1 MIHPGSTLQCVVFD
15 LDGTLVDTADDFV
28 PAVQKLRDEYG
39 HGPMDADA
47 IRASVSNGSRAL
59 VTLSL
64 GIQRDEAGFEEAR
77 LRLLDLY
84 DEVLGRFAKPYPG
97 VRALLGELENEGI
110 RWGVATNKPRA
121 YAAPLLKMLDLETD
135 SLVCPDDVTEAKP
148 HPESLFKACADLQ
161 SQPAQSIY
169 VGDHIRDIEAGQRA
183 GMYTIAAAYGYIE
196 AGDSAE
202 RWGAD
207 VIVPGSER
215 LAEAIL
221 NTDGTSS

>member
-28 PAVQKLRDEYG
+28 PAVQKLREEYG
-39 HGPMDADA
+39 HGHMNADA

-161 SQPAQSIY
+161 SEPAQSIY

-207 VIVPGSER
+207 VIVGSSER
-215 LAEAIL
+215 LADAIL
-221 NTDGTSS
+221 NTEGTSS

>member
-28 PAVQKLRDEYG
+28 PAVQKLREEYG

-97 VRALLGELENEGI
+97 VRALLGELENQGI

-121 YAAPLLKMLDLETD
+121 YAAPLLKMLELQTD

-161 SQPAQSIY
+161 SEPAQSIY

-207 VIVPGSER
+207 VIVAGSER
-215 LAEAIL
+215 LADAIL
-221 NTDGTSS
+221 NTEGTPS

>member
-28 PAVQKLRDEYG
+28 PAVLKLREEYG

-97 VRALLGELENEGI
+97 VRALLVELENQGI

-135 SLVCPDDVTEAKP
+135 SLVCPDDVAEAKP

-161 SQPAQSIY
+161 SEPAQSIY

-207 VIVPGSER
+207 VIVAGSER
-215 LAEAIL
+215 LADAIFD
-221 NTDGTSS
+221 TEGTPS